1 MTRYNLTI
9 PVSYTQN
16 GEETTR
22 YQRVGT
28 IFENTRD
35 DGTKVLSV
43 KLDFPV
49 GATELV
55 GFEPKDNGDDH
66 PSRSD
71 YRCVAAA
78 TLNLSRRS
86 LK

>member
-9 PVSYTQN
+9 PVTYTQN
-16 GEETTR
+16 GEEKTR

-35 DGTKVLSV
+35 NGDTLLSV

-55 GFEPKDNGDDH
+55 GFVPKPRDEDDDH
-66 PSRSD
+66 PIEG
-71 YRCVAAA
+71 
-78 TLNLSRRS
+78 
-86 LK
+86 

>member
-1 MTRYNLTI
+1 MTRYNLTV
-9 PVSYTQN
+9 PVTFTQN
-16 GEETTR
+16 GEQKTR

-28 IFENTRD
+28 VFENTRD

-55 GFEPKDNGDDH
+55 GFVPIPRDAGDDH
-66 PSRSD
+66 P
-71 YRCVAAA
+71 VEG
-78 TLNLSRRS
+78 
-86 LK
+86 